1 MICIHVYI
9 HTVYSN
15 PLGVKT
21 ETVIFGVD
29 DITTTLSWT
38 QQEPADVDLYNV
50 SVVPQVPF
58 SQGFGNI
65 TLRLS
70 YNIVYFV
77 SIEASVCQ
85 LQDVSSTTIM
95 LNYGE
100 SFYSSSAVGTFQG
113 S

>member
-1 MICIHVYI
+1 MICIHVYT

-21 ETVIFGVD
+21 ETVIFGID

-38 QQEPADVDLYNV
+38 QQEPADMDLNV
-50 SVVPQVPF
+50 SVIPQVPF

-77 SIEASVCQ
+77 SIAANVCQ
-85 LQDVSSTTIM
+85 VDVSSTTIM

-100 SFYSSSAVGTFQG
+100 SFYYSSSAMGTFQG